1 MSDSGNDAAGT
12 SRRSKVQRLIDQ
24 YELGD
29 YGAQLERAWT
39 AGEDRRSLRQLA
51 DEFNVRILATKLVD
65 AGAEPLEGEATNM
78 YRLLT
83 EDDVSS
89 GVRRQTEA
97 RLEQHGLDPATV
109 REEFVSHT
117 SIHTY
122 LTKWRDASPPTD
134 DADRGPTVRDRINR
148 LETRLTAVAE
158 QGIDSLEN
166 AGEVRVGDMDVIVET
181 RAHCRGCGRRYR
193 VGELL
198 ERGGCHCG
206 PA

>member
-1 MSDSGNDAAGT
+1 MSDSGNDAGGT
-12 SRRSKVQRLIDQ
+12 SGRSKVQHLIER

-29 YGAQLERAWT
+29 YGAELERAWT
-39 AGEDRRSLRQLA
+39 AEEDRRSLRQLA
-51 DEFNVRILATKLVD
+51 DEFNARLLDTKLRD

-83 EDDVSS
+83 GDDVSS

-97 RLEQHGLDPATV
+97 RLEQHGLDPAAV

-122 LTKWRDASPPTD
+122 LTTCRDASPPTD
-134 DADRGPTVRDRINR
+134 DDRARTVRDRISR
-148 LETRLTAVAE
+148 LETRLAAVAE
-158 QGIDSLEN
+158 QGIDSLAN
-166 AGEVRVGDMDVIVET
+166 AGEVTVGDTDIIVET
-181 RAHCRGCGRRYR
+181 HAHCRDCGRRYR
-193 VGELL
+193 IGELL
-198 ERGGCHCG
+198 DEGGCRCD

>member
-1 MSDSGNDAAGT
+1 MSDSENDAGGT
-12 SRRSKVQRLIDQ
+12 SGRGKVQRLIER

-39 AGEDRRSLRQLA
+39 AEEDRRSLRQLA
-51 DEFNVRILATKLVD
+51 DEFNAHLLGTKLRD
-65 AGAEPLEGEATNM
+65 AGAEPLEGEPTNM

-83 EDDVSS
+83 GDDVSS

-122 LTKWRDASPPTD
+122 LTKCRDAAPPTD
-134 DADRGPTVRDRINR
+134 DADRGRTVRDRISR

-166 AGEVRVGDMDVIVET
+166 AGEVTVGDTDVIVET
-181 RAHCRGCGRRYR
+181 RAHCRDCGRRYR
-193 VGELL
+193 IDELL
-198 ERGGCHCG
+198 ERGGCRCEL
-206 PA
+206 A